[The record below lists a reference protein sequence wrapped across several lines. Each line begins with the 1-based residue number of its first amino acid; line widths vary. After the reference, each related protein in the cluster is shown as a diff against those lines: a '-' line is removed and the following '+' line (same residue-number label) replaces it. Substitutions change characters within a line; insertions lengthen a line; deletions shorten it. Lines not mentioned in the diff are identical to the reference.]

1 MDDRTI
7 AERRF
12 DELVAERRAQGR
24 KTYGRGLDHDDNF
37 CWKMMALEE
46 ALDMGQYL
54 MAHIVRLEQEIAEG
68 RVEARVEWTTLADGV
83 SCDAKVNGYLVEVR
97 PSYAGDGW
105 WAWKAEQP
113 VKHRDRQHGH
123 KRTKELAQDA
133 AIAAT
138 RGLK

>member
-12 DELVAERRAQGR
+12 DELVAARRKKGR
-24 KTYGRGLDHDDNF
+24 ETYGRGLDHDDNF

-68 RVEARVEWTTLADGV
+68 KYR
-83 SCDAKVNGYLVEVR
+83 
-97 PSYAGDGW
+97 
-105 WAWKAEQP
+105 
-113 VKHRDRQHGH
+113 
-123 KRTKELAQDA
+123 
-133 AIAAT
+133 
-138 RGLK
+138 

>member
-24 KTYGRGLDHDDNF
+24 KTYGRGLDHDDEF

-54 MAHIVRLEQEIAEG
+54 MAHIVRLEQEIGG
-68 RVEARVEWTTLADGV
+68 R
-83 SCDAKVNGYLVEVR
+83 S
-97 PSYAGDGW
+97 
-105 WAWKAEQP
+105 
-113 VKHRDRQHGH
+113 
-123 KRTKELAQDA
+123 
-133 AIAAT
+133 
-138 RGLK
+138 

>member
-24 KTYGRGLDHDDNF
+24 KTYGKGLDHNGEF

-54 MAHIVRLEQEIAEG
+54 MAHIVRLEAEIAG
-68 RVEARVEWTTLADGV
+68 RV
-83 SCDAKVNGYLVEVR
+83 
-97 PSYAGDGW
+97 
-105 WAWKAEQP
+105 
-113 VKHRDRQHGH
+113 
-123 KRTKELAQDA
+123 
-133 AIAAT
+133 
-138 RGLK
+138 

>member
-83 SCDAKVNGYLVEVR
+83 SCDAKVDDYLVEVR
-97 PSYAGDGW
+97 PWRDGW
-105 WAWKAEQP
+105 WVWRAEQLP
-113 VKHRDRQHGH
+113 THRDRQHGH

-138 RGLK
+138 RRLK